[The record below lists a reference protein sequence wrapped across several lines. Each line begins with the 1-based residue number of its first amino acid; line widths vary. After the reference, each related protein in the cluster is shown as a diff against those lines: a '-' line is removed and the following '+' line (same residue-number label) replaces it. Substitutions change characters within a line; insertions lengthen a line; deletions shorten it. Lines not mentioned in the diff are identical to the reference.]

1 MNKIVLMGR
10 LTKDCDVRYT
20 NAGKV
25 VAQFILAVDR
35 PYKDAEG
42 KKEADFITVV
52 LWGNAAEFIANNV
65 SKGKRVL
72 VEGRLQIRSYDDKD
86 GKRVYVAEVVA
97 NNVTPIDWNNKDDMN
112 TNKAEP
118 MQSFGQA
125 FGDEEIPF

>member
-1 MNKIVLMGR
+1 MNRIFLLGR
-10 LTKDCDVRYT
+10 LTKDCEVHYT
-20 NAGKV
+20 NSGKV
-25 VAQFILAVDR
+25 VCQFNLAVDR

-42 KKEADFITVV
+42 KKEVDFISVV

-72 VEGRLQIRSYDDKD
+72 VDGRLQIRNYDDKD
-86 GKRVYVAEVVA
+86 GKRVYVTEVVA
-97 NNVTPIDWNNKDDMN
+97 NNVTPIDWNNKNDMN

-118 MQSFGQA
+118 MQSFGKD

>member
-20 NAGKV
+20 NTGKV

-97 NNVTPIDWNNKDDMN
+97 NNVTPIDGTTRM
-112 TNKAEP
+112 
-118 MQSFGQA
+118 
-125 FGDEEIPF
+125 I